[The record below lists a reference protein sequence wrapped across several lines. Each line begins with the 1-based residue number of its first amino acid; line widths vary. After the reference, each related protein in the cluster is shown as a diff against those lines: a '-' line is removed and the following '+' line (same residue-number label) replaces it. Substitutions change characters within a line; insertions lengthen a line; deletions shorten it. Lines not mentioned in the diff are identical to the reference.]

1 MSDWP
6 SLRRPIEATKQL
18 LVEGRTP
25 EIFFRE
31 WIEALG
37 LKSYVE
43 VRDFRSIG
51 DLTDFLKVFT
61 SLKQFREGVTS
72 LGIVRDAEQSSAAS
86 AFDSVCSSLKEV
98 GLSCPDGIGKFSEAT
113 PRTGIFVLPDCS
125 GRGMLET
132 LCWSVLAGDPR
143 NSQRLECVASYL
155 TCLRSAR
162 VDVSNE
168 AKMKVWAYLAGEGR
182 FEPQLGR
189 AAQAKM
195 FDWAAPAFGPLST
208 FLKSI

>member
-113 PRTGIFVLPDCS
+113 PRTGSLFCLIVRDEGCS
-125 GRGMLET
+125 KRFAGWSWRAIPET
-132 LCWSVLAGDPR
+132 VNGWSVL
-143 NSQRLECVASYL
+143 
-155 TCLRSAR
+155 R
-162 VDVSNE
+162 V
-168 AKMKVWAYLAGEGR
+168 
-182 FEPQLGR
+182 
-189 AAQAKM
+189 
-195 FDWAAPAFGPLST
+195 T
-208 FLKSI
+208 